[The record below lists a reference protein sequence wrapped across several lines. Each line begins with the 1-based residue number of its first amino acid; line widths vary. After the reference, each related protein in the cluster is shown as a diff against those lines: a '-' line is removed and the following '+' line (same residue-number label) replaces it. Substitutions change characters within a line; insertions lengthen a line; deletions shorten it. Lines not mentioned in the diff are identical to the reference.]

1 MVVSDFGIKL
11 VGLACAIGSVGFA
24 GHMFTQNGPP
34 RLYAMEEFGIF
45 AQPKRAQAV
54 EAALQADANKL
65 EEKRPPDGKSLALD
79 LTPVGVVPSHSKHT
93 RRRERASVRIV
104 RLNPDEAL
112 LETPDGFQSV
122 RVGDQL
128 PDMGQIIAIRQSGQY
143 WVVVASL
150 RSVVQAAP
158 SVSLPNQRQS
168 WQAAPARR

>member
-1 MVVSDFGIKL
+1 MSDFGIKL
-11 VGLACAIGSVGFA
+11 AGLACAIGSVGFA
-24 GHMFTQNGPP
+24 AHMLTQDGPP
-34 RLYAMEEFGIF
+34 RLYALEEFGVF

-54 EAALQADANKL
+54 EAALQADTARQ
-65 EEKRPPDGKSLALD
+65 EEKKPADGKSLAVD
-79 LTPVGVVPSHSKHT
+79 LTPIGAVPVHSKHT

-104 RLNPDEAL
+104 RSNADEAL

-122 RVGDQL
+122 RVGDLL

-158 SVSLPNQRQS
+158 NIALPDQRQGS
-168 WQAAPARR
+168 PVRR